1 MNVSGFIGFKAAKA
15 EICES
20 SPDEAANVDAADDD
34 GDGHEVTMMMMML
47 MMMMMM
53 MMRMMMIMNMIMMML
68 ILRRLENPS
77 SESWPGVE
85 SSILNK

>member
-1 MNVSGFIGFKAAKA
+1 MKVSGFIGFKAAKA

-34 GDGHEVTMMMMML
+34 GDGHEVTMMML

-53 MMRMMMIMNMIMMML
+53 MNMIMMML